1 MGVVNRHPFLSK
13 TSMKYIT
20 LDILKQH
27 LNILYETVVLEEQ
40 NQEVESGT
48 PEESQEEN
56 QEEIDGE
63 ETQEETP
70 EQTQEETPE
79 ETQEETPEQPIQY
92 TAEDQYLMMLW
103 DACLD
108 AVAKYIDDDIDRLA
122 TANDG
127 NLPSALL
134 QATLLLVGN
143 YYNSRESNTFTQV
156 HEIPNGF
163 TFLCDLYRN
172 YAGNSATAQEVID
185 DLTAR
190 VEALEEYQQFDSS
203 RTIISDGTISV
214 SENSGTTTLEVDEL
228 DGGEY

>member
-48 PEESQEEN
+48 PQESQEEN

-70 EQTQEETPE
+70 EQ
-79 ETQEETPEQPIQY
+79 PIQY
-92 TAEDQYLMMLW
+92 TADDQYLMMLW

-172 YAGNSATAQEVID
+172 YAGNSATAQDVID

>member
-1 MGVVNRHPFLSK
+1 
-13 TSMKYIT
+13 MKYIT

-48 PEESQEEN
+48 PQESQEEN

-70 EQTQEETPE
+70 EQ
-79 ETQEETPEQPIQY
+79 PIQY
-92 TAEDQYLMMLW
+92 TADDQYLMMLW

-172 YAGNSATAQEVID
+172 YAGNSATAQDVID